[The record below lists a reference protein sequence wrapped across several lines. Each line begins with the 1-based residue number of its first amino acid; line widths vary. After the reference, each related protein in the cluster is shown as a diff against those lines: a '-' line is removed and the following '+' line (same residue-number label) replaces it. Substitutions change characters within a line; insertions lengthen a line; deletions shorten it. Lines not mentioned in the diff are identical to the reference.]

1 MRQTFFILLIL
12 LSISCTGQT
21 KKTINETDKVVQ
33 ADKLT
38 DQGKYHEAIQLL
50 NGAESTEAIYL
61 LGFSYLKL
69 KDYKTA
75 IANFQQIY
83 SNQPEYKNT
92 CFNIAQ
98 CYLEN
103 TEWFNSSIDKSK
115 TIDLVIKYLTVGINL
130 KSGDITNN
138 YLAQYYSNRGQMF
151 QIKSEFDNAIED
163 FSMAIDLDVQ
173 GDYYSRRA
181 MTYHFMGKDNLAC
194 EDFKKGKE
202 LGETYNEEEIK
213 KICP

>member
-1 MRQTFFILLIL
+1 MKQTIYILLVL
-12 LSISCTGQT
+12 LSLSCGQI
-21 KKTINETDKVVQ
+21 KKTANETDKVEQ
-33 ADKLT
+33 ADSLT
-38 DQGKYHEAIQLL
+38 NQGKYHEAIQLL

-61 LGFSYLKL
+61 LGFSYLRI
-69 KDYKTA
+69 KDYENA
-75 IANFQQIY
+75 IACYQQIY

-98 CYLEN
+98 CFLEK
-103 TEWFNSSIDKSK
+103 TDWFNSSTDKSE
-115 TIDLVIKYLTVGINL
+115 TIDLIIKYLTKGINL
-130 KSGDITNN
+130 KSGNIPNKQ
-138 YLAQYYSNRGQMF
+138 LAQYYSNRGQMF
-151 QIKSEFDNAIED
+151 QIKSEFVTAIED
-163 FSMAIDLDVQ
+163 FSMAINLDVQ

-181 MTYHFMGKDNLAC
+181 VTYHFMGKDNLAC